1 MALKQLVFKPGV
13 NRESTSYA
21 AEGTWY
27 TCDKIRFRSNKPEK
41 IGGWKPLTST
51 TFVGT
56 ARTMWNW
63 VTNSGFNNL
72 GIGTNLKYYVENGTV
87 YNDITP
93 LRGTALSTNPLTT
106 TSGSL
111 TVVVAQTAH
120 GLLTGDTVRIANVT
134 GFNGLSSGSLN
145 GSFVITVINANSYSY
160 VSTSTTAATAS
171 GAGGGVSVYA
181 TYRFRLSTTIAPF
194 QTTSGSTTVTVT
206 HDNHGAST
214 GDFVVFYDAVT
225 VNGVT
230 EAVLERPTGFQITY
244 LTANTYNI
252 TVPTAATSSGLGGGL
267 TVKAEYQISVGNSVA
282 TLSSGW
288 GAGTWGGLSTP
299 PAPNSGWGASAATG
313 VSSPLRLWNAHNYG
327 QNLVYGPRGGGIYYW
342 DASNLPT
349 NFNNRGVLASSLT
362 GASDVP
368 LFQNELL
375 VSDTSRFV
383 ICFGTNDIGST
394 TLDPLLIRW
403 SDQENITNW
412 TPAITNQAGGI
423 RLSSG
428 SKIIAAV
435 STKQEIVV
443 FTDSAVYS
451 MQYVGPPYVFNLSQI
466 ADNVSIMSPHS
477 FAVANN
483 IVYWMGLDKFYMYS
497 GRVETLPCSLRSY
510 VFSTIGLD
518 QRDQVICGTNEG
530 FTEVW
535 WFYCSNNDQSVPNRY
550 VVFNHLD
557 RAWYYGTMQRTAW
570 LDSGLRQWPMAVQ
583 SNRVLNHENGTD
595 DETVFPAAPI
605 NAYIESADFD
615 IDDGD
620 KLAFCWRMLP
630 DITFVNSEP
639 VEGFSPSVTVV
650 VKPRDYPGA
659 PYKTEFPSAVVSGEI
674 SPPAAPPE
682 TYTNDLSVTGNLHYP
697 VYLRFRGR
705 QMAFRIESNTVGTQW
720 QLGVPRI
727 DIRSD
732 GRKS

>member
-1 MALKQLVFKPGV
+1 MALKKLEFAPGV

-27 TCDKIRFRSNKPEK
+27 VCDKVRFRSRKPEK
-41 IGGWKPLTST
+41 IGGWIPLTGGN
-51 TFVGT
+51 TFLGT

-63 VTNSGFNNL
+63 VTNSGFNNT
-72 GIGTNLKYYVENGTV
+72 GIGTHLKYYVENGGV

-93 LRGTALSTNPLTT
+93 LRGTALGANPLTT
-106 TSGSL
+106 AGSSL
-111 TVVVAQTAH
+111 VVTVSQTAH
-120 GLLTGDTVRIANVT
+120 GLLTGDVVRIANAT

-145 GSFVITVINANSYSY
+145 GSFSITVINANSYSY
-160 VSTSTTAATAS
+160 VSTSTTNATAS
-171 GAGGGVSVYA
+171 GAGGGSSVYA
-181 TYRFRLSTTIAPF
+181 TYTFRLGSNPFTTNG
-194 QTTSGSTTVTVT
+194 TTTVTVT
-206 HDNHGAST
+206 HTAHGAST
-214 GDFVVFYDAVT
+214 GDFVVFSGATT

-230 EAVLERPTGFQITY
+230 NLVLNRASGFQITY
-244 LTANTYNI
+244 LTANTYTI
-252 TVPTAATSSGLGGGL
+252 VVPTTATSSGSGGGASV
-267 TVKAEYQISVGNSVA
+267 TAAYQISVGLTTASVYN
-282 TLSSGW
+282 GW
-288 GAGTWGGLSTP
+288 GAGTWGGVSTP
-299 PAPNSGWGASAATG
+299 PAPNSGWGQAATTG
-313 VSSPLRLWNAHNYG
+313 VTAPLRLWNAHSYG

-349 NFNNRGVLASSLT
+349 NFSNRGVLAGSLT

-383 ICFGTNDIGST
+383 LAFGTNDIGST

-428 SKIIAAV
+428 SKIVAAI

-451 MQYVGPPYVFNLSQI
+451 MQYVGPPYVWNLSQL
-466 ADNVSIMSPHS
+466 ADNVSFMSPNCM
-477 FAVANN
+477 AVANN
-483 IVYWMGLDKFYMYS
+483 IVYWMGVDKFYMYS

-510 VFSTIGLD
+510 VFSNISVD

-530 FTEVW
+530 FTEIW
-535 WFYCSNNDQSVPNRY
+535 WFYCSNNNLGAPDRY
-550 VVFNHLD
+550 VVWNHLD
-557 RAWYYGTMQRTAW
+557 RAWYYGTMVRTAW
-570 LDSGLRQWPMAVQ
+570 LDSGLKVSPMAIQ
-583 SNRVLNHENGTD
+583 SNRILFHEIGTD
-595 DETVFPAAPI
+595 DNTTGTGAAI
-605 NAYIESADFD
+605 TAYIESADFD

-630 DITFVNSEP
+630 DITFVNSQP
-639 VEGFSPSVTVV
+639 VGGLSPTATVV

-659 PYKTEFPSAVVSGEI
+659 PYKTEFPSAVVSGNI
-674 SPPAAPPE
+674 SPPANPPE
-682 TYTNDLSVTGNLHYP
+682 TYTNDLNTSGDLQYP
-697 VYLRFRGR
+697 IYLRFRGR
-705 QMAFRIESNTVGTQW
+705 QMAFRIESSTVGTQW
-720 QLGVPRI
+720 QLGNPRI